1 VIEAEVRRFEV
12 EQWQRLD
19 GLTVLRWRR
28 IDADEHAMFNQHRHH
43 RDAIEMQGDTI
54 AHNMPKARELHRH
67 LLRHQRAE
75 KLLVLDGAYNGAV
88 ANGDTVRAAA
98 IEAKRGELRDLTKDP
113 RIDAATTI
121 DELAVVGLDAD
132 GEAAMAALRDSLGK
146 PGAA

>member
-1 VIEAEVRRFEV
+1 
-12 EQWQRLD
+12 
-19 GLTVLRWRR
+19 
-28 IDADEHAMFNQHRHH
+28 
-43 RDAIEMQGDTI
+43 MQGDTI